1 MKSVKIIA
9 EIGVNHNGKIDL
21 AKDMIQEAANCGA
34 DYVKFQTFRAKCLA
48 IESAPKADYQ
58 STKSGKN
65 ESQYEM
71 LKKLELNTQD
81 HHDLIEYSNSRGV
94 KFVSSAFDLDSL
106 DFINKLNLPFFKVPS
121 GEITNYLYLK
131 KLAKF
136 NKPVI
141 LSTGMSNIEEVEESI
156 KVLTDNGFNK
166 NLLTL
171 LHCNTDYPTSFKDVN
186 LYAMKEIEE
195 KFKVQVGY
203 SDHTQGIEV
212 AIAAVSLGAKVIEKH
227 FTLNKALE
235 GPDHKASSEPKEFTR
250 MVKAIRNIE
259 KAISGSGKK
268 TPSISETKNI
278 NLVRKSIYLA
288 KNIKKMQTLKDYHLI
303 CLRPGG
309 GISPMKIT
317 EIIGRKTKKF
327 LKKGDKL
334 KWENLL

>member
-21 AKDMIQEAANCGA
+21 AKEMIQEAANCGA
-34 DYVKFQTFRAKCLA
+34 DYVKFQTFKAKSLA
-48 IESAPKADYQ
+48 VESAPKADYQ
-58 STKSGKN
+58 STNSGKN

-81 HHDLIEYSNSRGV
+81 HYDLIEYSNSCGV

-106 DFINKLNLPFFKVPS
+106 DFINKLKLPFFKVPS

-131 KLAKF
+131 RLAKF
-136 NKPVI
+136 KKPII

-235 GPDHKASSEPKEFTR
+235 GPDHMASSEPKEFAR

-259 KAISGSGKK
+259 KAISGSGEK
-268 TPSISETKNI
+268 TPSISELKNI

-288 KNIKKMQTLKDYHLI
+288 KNVRKMETLKNNHLI

-309 GISPMKIT
+309 GISPMKIR

-334 KWENLL
+334 RWENLL

>member
-21 AKDMIQEAANCGA
+21 AKEMIQEAANCGA
-34 DYVKFQTFRAKCLA
+34 DYVKFQTFKAKSLA
-48 IESAPKADYQ
+48 VESAPKADYQ
-58 STKSGKN
+58 STNSGKN

-81 HHDLIEYSNSRGV
+81 HYDLIEYSNSRGV
-94 KFVSSAFDLDSL
+94 KFISSAFDLDSL
-106 DFINKLNLPFFKVPS
+106 DFISKLKLPFFKVPS

-131 KLAKF
+131 RLAKF
-136 NKPVI
+136 KKPVI

-235 GPDHKASSEPKEFTR
+235 GPDHMASSEPKEFAR

-259 KAISGSGKK
+259 KAISGSGEK
-268 TPSISETKNI
+268 TPSISEIKNI

-288 KNIKKMQTLKDYHLI
+288 KNVRKMETLKNNHLI

-309 GISPMKIT
+309 GISPMKIR

-334 KWENLL
+334 RWENLL